1 MCLTLADH
9 KICFLL
15 LQVLMGI
22 KLDFSLKV
30 QPRSSPGSLG
40 WAIQEGG
47 Y

>member
-15 LQVLMGI
+15 LQELMGI
-22 KLDFSLKV
+22 KLDFSLKA
-30 QPRSSPGSLG
+30 QPLSSSGSLG
-40 WAIQEGG
+40 LAIQDGG